1 MGLRPARRYVTERI
15 PAEVKQAAADTESD
29 ADIYIADYNIYMGH
43 LLTPKGK
50 PFSPPTMRLLCHW
63 NLRDEIKA
71 NYNKGKEGLEK
82 QRMVYEIMKRIISQE
97 IPERGDQLG
106 SLRMEPVTPIR
117 YLKQEMN

>member
-1 MGLRPARRYVTERI
+1 MFTERI

-50 PFSPPTMRLLCHW
+50 TIFPSDMRLLCHW

-82 QRMVYEIMKRIISQE
+82 QRMVYEVMKRSTRIVTNGT
-97 IPERGDQLG
+97 R
-106 SLRMEPVTPIR
+106 TPIR
-117 YLKQEMN
+117 YPKLEMN